1 MELKNAGIYVR
12 VSTERQVLEGYS
24 ISAQKE
30 NLTNF
35 AKSHD
40 FKVYDIYADEG
51 ISGKNIE
58 GRPSVKRLIKDIKD
72 GKIDVVLLQQFDR
85 LTRSISDTQEFI
97 DLFKKYDVDAWSIND
112 GGMVDIT
119 SSNGRFMT
127 LLKGLFGQHEREL
140 TAERIKV
147 AFSRK
152 AREGYTLCCGCT
164 PYGYRREKGNKVIIV
179 KQDEAKVV
187 RRIFK
192 MYADGTPFTTIAR
205 TLTAE
210 GIPTKRAG
218 QTVNIK
224 KDGEIVDTKT
234 FVGVWT
240 QKTIRLILS
249 NPVYIGKVR
258 YGIDRKDYYIGD
270 GKHKPIISE
279 KLWNEVQDKIS
290 KIETKVHTNR
300 PKDDVYFCGTLVC
313 GVCGKKMTTA
323 RTIGRLRKDGTRN
336 LFNAYR
342 CVNQEKKICTS
353 RYVSHIKV
361 EEAFIEYLENNVA
374 EFDTIDELVIE
385 EDDVGLEEINDI
397 KRLITIKKAKQKE
410 VMDLFMAEK
419 IDYNQF
425 KYMSEELD
433 NIIKTNETRLSRL
446 EQDYAN
452 KPDINKAEISR
463 YIVDHWKLLTDSE
476 KLNFLNEFVESIT
489 IVNRNTDR
497 HNGKAEILDVKF
509 YDYKQQ
515 NPSNC

>member
-1 MELKNAGIYVR
+1 MDLKNAGIYVR
-12 VSTERQVLEGYS
+12 VSTERQVQEGYS

-35 AKSHD
+35 AKGHD

-51 ISGKNIE
+51 ISGKSIE
-58 GRPSVKRLIKDIKD
+58 GRPDVKRLIKDIKG
-72 GKIDVVLLQQFDR
+72 GKIDVVLLQRFDR

-97 DLFKKYDVDAWSIND
+97 DLFKEFNVDVWSISD
-112 GGMVDIT
+112 GGIVDIT
-119 SSNGRFMT
+119 SSNGRFMA

-140 TAERIKV
+140 TAERIKD
-147 AFSRK
+147 AFGRK

-164 PYGYRREKGNKVIIV
+164 PYGYRREKGNKVIII

-192 MYADGTPFTTIAR
+192 MYVEGATFTSIAK

-218 QTVNIK
+218 QTISIK
-224 KDGEIVDTKT
+224 RDGNVVDTKT
-234 FVGVWT
+234 FVGVWSP
-240 QKTIRLILS
+240 KLIRLILS

-258 YGIDRKDYYIGD
+258 YGIGRKDYYIGE
-270 GKHKPIISE
+270 GHHKPIISE
-279 KLWNEVQDKIS
+279 KVWNKVQDKI
-290 KIETKVHTNR
+290 KRIETKVHTNR

-313 GVCGKKMTTA
+313 GGCGKKMTTA

-342 CVNQEKKICTS
+342 CVNQEKQICTT
-353 RYVSHIKV
+353 RYVSHIKA
-361 EEAFIEYLENNVA
+361 EEAFIEYLENNIA
-374 EFDTIDELVIE
+374 EFDSVEDVVIDE
-385 EDDVGLEEINDI
+385 EDADLEEINDI
-397 KRLITIKKAKQKE
+397 KRLLTIKRAKQKE
-410 VMDLFMAEK
+410 VMNLFMAEK

-446 EQDYAN
+446 EQDYTK

-463 YIVDHWKLLTDSE
+463 YIVDHWKLLTDKE

-489 IVNRNTDR
+489 IVNRDTDR
-497 HNGKAEILDVKF
+497 HNGKAEVLDVKF
-509 YDYKQQ
+509 YLSQ
-515 NPSNC
+515 S